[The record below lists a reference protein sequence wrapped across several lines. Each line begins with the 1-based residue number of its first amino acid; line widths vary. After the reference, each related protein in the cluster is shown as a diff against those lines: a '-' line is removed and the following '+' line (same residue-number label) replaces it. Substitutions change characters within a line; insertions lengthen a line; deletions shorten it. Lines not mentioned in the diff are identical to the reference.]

1 MSGKDFSIAAGD
13 VIGNYVII
21 RELGRGN
28 NGVVYLARQRIL
40 ERLVA
45 CKVLLPE
52 NMEEPGYAEA
62 FFREARTAAQIS
74 HPNIVQALDVGND
87 NGKCFF
93 VMEFVDGEMLEDI
106 RKNSPE
112 RLTPKFLLTTA
123 IQLATAL
130 EYAWN
135 SCRMIHGDIKP
146 ENIMIQNN
154 GSGAKLADLGLAR
167 IAGNQSSDIIMATPL
182 YVAPEIITQTGE
194 ADPRSDI
201 YSFGVMLYELS
212 CGEPPFNGPMEE
224 LLQKHISERPEPIL
238 QRNPDMNMNLAAL
251 IDRTLAK
258 SPDDR
263 PQSWHEIRKTLE
275 LIQKEM
281 YPDKR
286 ENAGNL
292 AIAEKNEKKRP
303 SSMPQWAIMLF
314 AMAAAFAVLMIIIL
328 LQKIFNSPRTPDPI
342 PIVQLEPTQKPAG
355 QE

>member
-1 MSGKDFSIAAGD
+1 MSGADFSINTGD
-13 VIGNYVII
+13 AIGGYVIV

-52 NMEEPGYAEA
+52 YMEEPGYAES
-62 FFREARTAAQIS
+62 FFREARIAAKIS

-93 VMEFVDGEMLEDI
+93 VMEYVDGDVLEDI
-106 RKNSPE
+106 RKNRPE
-112 RLTPKFLLTTA
+112 QLTPKFLLITA

-146 ENIMIQNN
+146 ENIIIQNN
-154 GSGAKLADLGLAR
+154 GNGAKLADLGLAR
-167 IAGNQSSDIIMATPL
+167 IAGNQSSDEIMATPL

-224 LLQKHISERPEPIL
+224 LLQKHISQLPEPLL

-263 PQSWHEIRKTLE
+263 PQSWQEIRETLE

-281 YPDKR
+281 YPAKR
-286 ENAGNL
+286 EKANNL
-292 AIAEKNEKKRP
+292 LIENNRKTKPAA
-303 SSMPQWAIMLF
+303 MPQWVKMLF
-314 AMAAAFAVLMIIIL
+314 AVAAAFAAIMIIVL
-328 LQKIFNSPRTPDPI
+328 LQKVFSSPKTPDPL
-342 PIVQLEPTQKPAG
+342 PIVLPESPQTPAG
-355 QE
+355 QD